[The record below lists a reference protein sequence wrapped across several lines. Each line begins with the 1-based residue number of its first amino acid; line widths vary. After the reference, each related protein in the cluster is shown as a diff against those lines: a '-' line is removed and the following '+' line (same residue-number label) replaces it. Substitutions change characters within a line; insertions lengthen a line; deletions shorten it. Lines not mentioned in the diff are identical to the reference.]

1 MERSNQSKVWEHFAQ
16 DGNQASCRLCVKT
29 LCCNGGSTSGLSRH
43 LKSKH
48 SLSQEKLPQKKAKLQ
63 PEVYHVVC

>member
-16 DGNQASCRLCVKT
+16 DGNQASCRLCTKK

-48 SLSQEKLPQKKAKLQ
+48 SLI
-63 PEVYHVVC
+63 